1 MKSFLF
7 ILFAIVIQAKLEQK
21 SLVNFIESKDEI
33 MESAAPKNKKSL
45 EEQVYDTWGSEALDH
60 LSSWSI

>member
-21 SLVNFIESKDEI
+21 SLVNFVESRDEI
-33 MESAAPKNKKSL
+33 MNSAVPKNKKSL
-45 EEQVYDTWGSEALDH
+45 EEQVYDTWGSESIDH
-60 LSSWSI
+60 LSS

>member
-21 SLVNFIESKDEI
+21 SLVNFVESRDEI
-33 MESAAPKNKKSL
+33 MNSAVPKNKKSL
-45 EEQVYDTWGSEALDH
+45 EEQVYDTWGSKALDH
-60 LSSWSI
+60 LSS